1 MGVKNTMNKLLHN
14 CPNCGAQLTH
24 NGYCEYCKT
33 KIRYANSLEIESDW
47 FRNEPVEILLKKK
60 NPDGTMVVMPFIGKL
75 EDMRIRYEYGDVETL
90 YADNNPYYT
99 VRSSPPIVSL
109 NFEGTIGVVESE
121 EVIKNSIPE
130 RFGGGG

>member
-75 EDMRIRYEYGDVETL
+75 ENMQIRYEDDGSTL
-90 YADNNPYYT
+90 YGDNNPIF
-99 VRSSPPIVSL
+99 VVHSSKPLITL
-109 NFEGTIGVVESE
+109 NFEGTIAAVESE